1 MTMNSLVQSLLFRS
15 SVRTDLRLAAILAAL
30 GAVMVLMASCRTAA
44 PEIDL
49 DLDLP
54 QTSQTYLLRVGDIVQ
69 VDVFQEPVMTTRQR
83 VQGDGTISVGLIG
96 RVAVLGESVEV
107 AADKI
112 AKLLDKKYLVNPQV
126 SVTVL
131 AYSPRR
137 YTVWGQVQRPGSYVI
152 PPEQNVSL
160 PEAIATAGGNSDIGN
175 LKQVVVS
182 RKIKGEIVR
191 MRLNALADFPYPR
204 GRCDFRQ
211 GDDFLMAFADESSGD
226 VFSSAGARRGYS
238 GIL

>member
-1 MTMNSLVQSLLFRS
+1 MTMNFSVKNLPFCF
-15 SVRTDLRLAAILAAL
+15 SVREMIRPAAICA
-30 GAVMVLMASCRTAA
+30 VLMGLMAFVTSCRTVV
-44 PEIDL
+44 PGVNL

-54 QTSQTYLLRVGDIVQ
+54 QTSETYLLRVGDIVQ

-83 VQGDGTISVGLIG
+83 VQGDGSISVGLIG
-96 RVAVLGESVEV
+96 RVYVLGESVEI

-152 PPEQNVSL
+152 PPEQKVSL

-175 LKQVVVS
+175 LKQVVVT
-182 RKIKGEIVR
+182 RKTNGEIERIRV
-191 MRLNALADFPYPR
+191 NALAPEAMDF
-204 GRCDFRQ
+204 FVKE
-211 GDDFLMAFADESSGD
+211 GDIIFIKETIF
-226 VFSSAGARRGYS
+226 
-238 GIL
+238 

>member
-160 PEAIATAGGNSDIGN
+160 PEAIATAGGNSDIGT

-191 MRLNALADFPYPR
+191 MRLNALAP
-204 GRCDFRQ
+204 Q
-211 GDDFLMAFADESSGD
+211 SQTFLIHEGD
-226 VFSSAGARRGYS
+226 VSFVKET
-238 GIL
+238 IF

>member
-1 MTMNSLVQSLLFRS
+1 MNSLVQSLLFRS

-191 MRLNALADFPYPR
+191 MRLNALAP
-204 GRCDFRQ
+204 Q
-211 GDDFLMAFADESSGD
+211 SQTFLIHEGD
-226 VFSSAGARRGYS
+226 VIFVKET
-238 GIL
+238 IF

>member
-1 MTMNSLVQSLLFRS
+1 MKSSLSCFSARKA
-15 SVRTDLRLAAILAAL
+15 LRLGGVCAALAAVL
-30 GAVMVLMASCRTAA
+30 VLAVSCRTAA

-112 AKLLDKKYLVNPQV
+112 AKLLDKKYLVDPQV

-182 RKIKGEIVR
+182 RKKNGEIVR
-191 MRLNALADFPYPR
+191 MRLNALAP
-204 GRCDFRQ
+204 Q
-211 GDDFLMAFADESSGD
+211 SQTFLIHEGD
-226 VFSSAGARRGYS
+226 VIFVKET
-238 GIL
+238 IF

>member
-191 MRLNALADFPYPR
+191 MRLNALAP
-204 GRCDFRQ
+204 Q
-211 GDDFLMAFADESSGD
+211 SQTFLIHEGD
-226 VFSSAGARRGYS
+226 VIFVKET
-238 GIL
+238 IF